1 VPVKAANPTKVGLV
15 VSGYAWQRAWFLP
28 AGSAASRRSCPHC
41 PAPSRS
47 RRERGT
53 NTAQRPKNGRPNG
66 LSNSLSARPFNAPQ
80 ARGRS
85 RRRPRPS
92 PRLLGGRGI
101 FSTRHA
107 PARKL
112 GGMFLAHRLQCG
124 SPSVRA
130 VPVIPGKAAL
140 ACPSRGDPGFRP
152 NYRTAAGARW
162 SPFSLICQPVDSKTP
177 ERMRFAWL
185 SIARKRSSRYA
196 CYHCILPQDRVL
208 AVPQMGRRHRAVRAK
223 IGPQTTPKSQSRG
236 DHHTVDNSGDARFN
250 PLSQI
255 LFFGV
260 LAPTVGDSRP
270 GKSYH
275 ARGAATAW
283 PNAWQRP

>member
-1 VPVKAANPTKVGLV
+1 VPAEAANRTKVGLV

-101 FSTRHA
+101 LFGA
-107 PARKL
+107 PRARPQ
-112 GGMFLAHRLQCG
+112 ARRYVSCQSPTARL
-124 SPSVRA
+124 SVCPRA
-130 VPVIPGKAAL
+130 AVTVPVIAGTKLGRLSSKAAL
-140 ACPSRGDPGFRP
+140 ACRSRGRRIDPGFRP
-152 NYRTAAGARW
+152 TYRTARWARR
-162 SPFSLICQPVDSKTP
+162 SP
-177 ERMRFAWL
+177 E
-185 SIARKRSSRYA
+185 
-196 CYHCILPQDRVL
+196 
-208 AVPQMGRRHRAVRAK
+208 G
-223 IGPQTTPKSQSRG
+223 
-236 DHHTVDNSGDARFN
+236 
-250 PLSQI
+250 
-255 LFFGV
+255 GV
-260 LAPTVGDSRP
+260 F
-270 GKSYH
+270 
-275 ARGAATAW
+275 
-283 PNAWQRP
+283 